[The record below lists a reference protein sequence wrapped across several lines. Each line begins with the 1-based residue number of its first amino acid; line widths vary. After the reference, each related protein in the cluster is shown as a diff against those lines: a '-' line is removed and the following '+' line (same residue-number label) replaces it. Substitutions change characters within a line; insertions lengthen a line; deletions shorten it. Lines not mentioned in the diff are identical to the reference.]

1 MRHRS
6 ELSRRTHSANRAA
19 ADRRQGGFALIEIL
33 VSLLVAAF
41 GVVAL
46 AGLQTRA
53 AAMELESNQRAQAL
67 VLLQDMSERIV
78 ANRAQAASYAG
89 VDLGLLPAT
98 QSCATLPTLAQQ
110 DLCDWSERL
119 RGAAVVR
126 GSRNVGAMIGARGC
140 VTALSPSQYVV
151 SIAWQAEMPSS
162 TPASACGR
170 GAFGSETLRRAVSTV
185 IQIADL
191 EAA

>member
-1 MRHRS
+1 M
-6 ELSRRTHSANRAA
+6 SRIIKSARLRQSGRAA
-19 ADRRQGGFALIEIL
+19 NVRGKQSGFALIEIL

-67 VLLQDMSERIV
+67 VLLQDMAERIA
-78 ANRAQAASYAG
+78 ANRAQAAAYAG
-89 VDLGLLPAT
+89 IDLGLLAAT
-98 QSCATLPTLAQQ
+98 QFCSTLPTLAQQ
-110 DLCDWSERL
+110 DVCDWSERL

-126 GSRNVGAMIGARGC
+126 GTRNVGAMIGARGC
-140 VTALSPSQYVV
+140 ITAVSASQYVI
-151 SIAWQAEMPSS
+151 SIAWQAEMPSA
-162 TPASACGR
+162 TPEAACGR
-170 GAFGSETLRRAVSTV
+170 GAFGSETLRRTVSTV

>member
-1 MRHRS
+1 MMPRPTAARC
-6 ELSRRTHSANRAA
+6 ARATSKGA
-19 ADRRQGGFALIEIL
+19 SDRGQDGFALIEIL

-67 VLLQDMSERIV
+67 VLLQDMAERIV
-78 ANRAQAASYAG
+78 ANRVQATAYAG
-89 VDLGLLPAT
+89 VDLGLVPAT
-98 QSCATLPTLAQQ
+98 QSCASLPTLAAQ

-170 GAFGSETLRRAVSTV
+170 GAFGNENLRRAVSTV